1 MNFTKDEGNLQIG
14 IAFTLF
20 LSDLSMNNQV
30 YIFQKPSFYY
40 IFVNKRLWELPQNT
54 YSLTLGTYIKLQQYV
69 KKVNIV

>member
-1 MNFTKDEGNLQIG
+1 
-14 IAFTLF
+14 
-20 LSDLSMNNQV
+20 MNNQV

>member
-1 MNFTKDEGNLQIG
+1 MKAISKSHYVYLISIRPG
-14 IAFTLF
+14 
-20 LSDLSMNNQV
+20 MNNQV

-69 KKVNIV
+69 EKVNIV